1 MQTKLAVQGMTCE
14 NCVKRVK
21 KIIEKTAGV
30 SDVNVSLAAKEAT
43 FSCDP
48 AATDIAGI
56 IKAINDFGF
65 TASEKA

>member
-1 MQTKLAVQGMTCE
+1 MQKTLTVQGMTCE
-14 NCVKRVK
+14 NCVKRVR

-30 SDVNVSLAAKEAT
+30 SEVSVSLAAKEAT

-56 IKAINDFGF
+56 VKAINDFGF
-65 TASEKA
+65 TAAEK